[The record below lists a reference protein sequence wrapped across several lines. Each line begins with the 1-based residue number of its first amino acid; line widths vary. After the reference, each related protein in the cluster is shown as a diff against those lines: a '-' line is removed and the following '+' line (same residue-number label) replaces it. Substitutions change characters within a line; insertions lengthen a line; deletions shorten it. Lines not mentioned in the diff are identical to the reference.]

1 MQASAGIRDIRRTAQ
16 VSTGLEDICRLQIY
30 AVRYLQAGPLRN
42 NGREFLAYL
51 ESNAATKN
59 LLSTGKVS
67 EYTIS

>member
-1 MQASAGIRDIRRTAQ
+1 MQTSNI
-16 VSTGLEDICRLQIY
+16 SRL

-51 ESNAATKN
+51 ESNAATTKN